1 MYTIQV
7 GTAYAATTDAS
18 EYLAN
23 WTVIMTAT
31 TVAAVPM
38 LLLVIASQRYL
49 VQGIALSGLKA

>member
-1 MYTIQV
+1 
-7 GTAYAATTDAS
+7 
-18 EYLAN
+18 
-23 WTVIMTAT
+23 MTAT